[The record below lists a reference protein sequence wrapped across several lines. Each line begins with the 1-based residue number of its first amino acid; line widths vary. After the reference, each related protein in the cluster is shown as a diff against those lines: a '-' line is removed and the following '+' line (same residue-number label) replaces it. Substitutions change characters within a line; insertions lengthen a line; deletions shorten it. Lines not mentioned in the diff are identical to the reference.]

1 MNWLENIL
9 SKKER
14 IVVGLMSGTSMDG
27 IDTALVRITGN
38 GLDTKVELL
47 DFITYPYSN
56 RLRFELEE
64 ISDGSV
70 GKLSDLDFAVG
81 EAFSDAAISIVERAG
96 LRPDEID
103 LVGSHGQTVF
113 HNPPSNNSE
122 FSSTLQIG
130 QSDIIAERT
139 GITTVSDFRP
149 RDIASNGEGAPLVP
163 YVDYI
168 MFKNPDKVVIAQN
181 IGGIA
186 NCTIVTP
193 DISDVMAFDSG
204 PGNIMLDGIMKI
216 HSAGKHKYDNNGEN
230 AKKGKVDYKLLYNL
244 LNKGYFKESPPK
256 TTGREM
262 FGKNETEKLYKLVE
276 NNSIDLQDLL
286 ATLVQFT
293 VDTIY
298 NAYEDYIFSKWKI
311 DEVILSGGGAFNPIM
326 VEKLAQ
332 KVKPIE
338 LSLSDKYNIP
348 ADSKEAV
355 SFSVL
360 ANETI
365 FGNYTNLPNVTGARS
380 GSPLGKIS
388 IGKNNLDN

>member
-1 MNWLENIL
+1 
-9 SKKER
+9 
-14 IVVGLMSGTSMDG
+14 MSGTSMDG
-27 IDTALVRITGN
+27 IDTALVRISEN

-47 DFITYPYSN
+47 DFMTYPYSN

-64 ISDGSV
+64 ISGSPV
-70 GKLSDLDFAVG
+70 GKVSDLDFAVG
-81 EAFSDAAISIVERAG
+81 EAFSDAAISIIERSG
-96 LRPDEID
+96 LRPEQVD

-113 HNPPSNNSE
+113 HNPPSNSSE

-130 QSDIIAERT
+130 QADIIAERT

-168 MFKNPDKVVIAQN
+168 LFRKPDNVIIAQN

-193 DISDVMAFDSG
+193 DISDVTAFDSG
-204 PGNIMLDGIMKI
+204 PGNILLDGVMKI
-216 HSAGKHKYDNNGEN
+216 FSLGKHSYDHNGEN
-230 AKKGKVDYKLLYNL
+230 AKNGTVDYKLLYNL
-244 LNKGYFKESPPK
+244 LNNDYFKESPPK

-262 FGKNETEKLYKLVE
+262 FGKSESEKLFKLVE
-276 NNSIDLQDLL
+276 NNSMELQDLL

-293 VDTIY
+293 VDTVY

-311 DEVILSGGGAFNPIM
+311 DEIILSGGGAFNPIM
-326 VEKLAQ
+326 VEKLTQ
-332 KVKPIE
+332 KVKPIK
-338 LSLSDKYNIP
+338 LTLSDEYNIP

-355 SFSVL
+355 SFAVL

-365 FGNYTNLPNVTGARS
+365 FGNCANLPNVTGARS
-380 GSPLGKIS
+380 RSP
-388 IGKNNLDN
+388 IGKNIDRKKQPG

>member
-1 MNWLENIL
+1 
-9 SKKER
+9 
-14 IVVGLMSGTSMDG
+14 MSGTSMDG
-27 IDTALVRITGN
+27 IDTALVRISEN

-47 DFITYPYSN
+47 DFMTYPYSN

-64 ISDGSV
+64 ISGSPV
-70 GKLSDLDFAVG
+70 GKVSDLDFAVG
-81 EAFSDAAISIVERAG
+81 EAFSDAAISIIERSG
-96 LRPDEID
+96 LRPEQVD

-113 HNPPSNNSE
+113 HNPPSNSSE

-130 QSDIIAERT
+130 QADIIAERT

-168 MFKNPDKVVIAQN
+168 LFRKPDNVIIAQN

-193 DISDVMAFDSG
+193 DISDVTAFDSG
-204 PGNIMLDGIMKI
+204 PGNILLDGVMKI
-216 HSAGKHKYDNNGEN
+216 FSLGKHSYDHNGEN
-230 AKKGKVDYKLLYNL
+230 AKNGNVDYKLLYNL
-244 LNKGYFKESPPK
+244 LNNDYFKESPPK

-262 FGKNETEKLYKLVE
+262 FGKSESEKLFKLVE
-276 NNSIDLQDLL
+276 NNSMELQDLL

-293 VDTIY
+293 VDTVY
-298 NAYEDYIFSKWKI
+298 NAYEDYIFTKWKI
-311 DEVILSGGGAFNPIM
+311 DEIILSGGGAFNPIM
-326 VEKLAQ
+326 VEKLTQ
-332 KVKPIE
+332 KVKPIK
-338 LSLSDKYNIP
+338 LTLSDEYNIP

-355 SFSVL
+355 SFAVL

-365 FGNYTNLPNVTGARS
+365 FGNCANLPNVTGARS
-380 GSPLGKIS
+380 RSPIGKIS